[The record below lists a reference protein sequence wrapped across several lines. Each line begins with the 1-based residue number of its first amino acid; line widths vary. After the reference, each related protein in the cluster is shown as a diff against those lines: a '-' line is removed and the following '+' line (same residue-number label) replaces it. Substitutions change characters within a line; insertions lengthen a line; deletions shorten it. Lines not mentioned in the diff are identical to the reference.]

1 MSRLQL
7 ALRVADVDRAVD
19 FYERVFA
26 TPVAKRRPGYAN
38 FAIAD
43 PPLKL
48 VLLEGAEG
56 AGGMDHIG
64 VETLDAEEQAAFHA
78 RLEQA
83 GLVERVEE
91 ASDCCYATQDKAWVA
106 DPDGLAWE
114 VYRVLGDADGLVP
127 AGDTACCAS

>member
-7 ALRVADVDRAVD
+7 ALRVADLDRAVP
-19 FYERVFA
+19 FYEQVFA

-48 VLLEGAEG
+48 VLIEGSDG
-56 AGGMDHIG
+56 AGGLDHIG
-64 VETLDAEEQAAFHA
+64 VETLSEEEQAAFHQ
-78 RLEQA
+78 RLDDA
-83 GLVERVEE
+83 GHTDRVEE
-91 ASDCCYATQDKAWVA
+91 ANDCCYATQDKAWVN

-114 VYRVLGDADGLVP
+114 VYRVLGDADVLAPEPG
-127 AGDTACCAS
+127 TCCA